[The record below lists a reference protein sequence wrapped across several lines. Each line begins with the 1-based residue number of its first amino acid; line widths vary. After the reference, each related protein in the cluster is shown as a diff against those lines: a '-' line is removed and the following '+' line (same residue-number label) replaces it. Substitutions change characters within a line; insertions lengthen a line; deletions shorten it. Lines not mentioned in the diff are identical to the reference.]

1 MANWKNRTMWTGD
14 NLDIMRG
21 MNSESVDLIY
31 LDPPFN
37 SKHNYAAPIGSEAAG
52 AEFKDTWTLSDI
64 AVEWHGLIAEENPEL
79 YKVIDATMTK
89 SDRAYI
95 IYMAIRLLEMRRI
108 LKSTGSIYLH
118 CDPTM
123 SHYLKLVMDAVFG
136 ATNYRSE
143 ISWKRSSAHNDGKQ
157 GRRIHGKIRDVILFY
172 TKGKKW
178 KWNQVFTGYDESYEK
193 QFYRHVEEGSGRR
206 YRIGDLTAA
215 KPGGDVSYEWR
226 VKRPI
231 GGKWEADLENEY
243 KNPKDN
249 WEYKGVPPYKG
260 RFWAYSRENMRK
272 YEQQGRIYYAKT
284 GFPNYKRYLDEMPGV
299 PIQNNWNDIAPVI
312 GKERLGYPTQKPLA
326 LLERIINASSN
337 PEDTILDPFCGCATA
352 LIAAE
357 KNVREWVG
365 IDLSPKAVDLVKL
378 RMEKELGLFGNIAQ
392 RADIPKRTDIV
403 DFPVYKTHKHTL
415 YGLQEGRCNGCKV
428 HFPFRN
434 FTIDHIVP
442 QARGGQDHI
451 ENLQLLCGAC
461 NSMKGAGTMEELLAK
476 LKEHNM
482 IAV

>member
-37 SKHNYAAPIGSEAAG
+37 SKHDYAAPIGSEAAG
-52 AEFKDTWTLSDI
+52 AEFKDTWTLNDV
-64 AVEWHGLIAEENPEL
+64 AVEWHGLIAEENPKL

-89 SDRAYI
+89 SDKAYI

-123 SHYLKLVMDAVFG
+123 SHYLKLVMDAIIGRKNF
-136 ATNYRSE
+136 RSE
-143 ISWKRSSAHNDGKQ
+143 IIWKRTSGHSDSKTLGSVHDTILYYTKTDNFTYNQQHIQYEKSYVMRRYKHKDPD
-157 GRRIHGKIRDVILFY
+157 GRRWMDDNLTAKGLSGGGY
-172 TKGKKW
+172 EYEYKGKK
-178 KWNQVFTGYDESYEK
+178 S
-193 QFYRHVEEGSGRR
+193 
-206 YRIGDLTAA
+206 L
-215 KPGGDVSYEWR
+215 WR
-226 VKRPI
+226 VSPEKMKELDAENRLYFTSK
-231 GGKWEADLENEY
+231 GGI
-243 KNPKDN
+243 
-249 WEYKGVPPYKG
+249 
-260 RFWAYSRENMRK
+260 
-272 YEQQGRIYYAKT
+272 RI
-284 GFPNYKRYLDEMPGV
+284 KRYLDEMSGL
-299 PIQNNWNDIAPVI
+299 PINDVWTDIPPVNSRA
-312 GKERLGYPTQKPLA
+312 KERVGYPTQKPIAFLD
-326 LLERIINASSN
+326 RIVQASSN
-337 PEDTILDPFCGCATA
+337 PNDVVLDPFCGCATA
-352 LIAAE
+352 CIAAE

-365 IDLSPKAVDLVKL
+365 IDISPKAVDLVKS
-378 RMEKELGLFGNIAQ
+378 RMVKELGMFGQVIH
-392 RADIPKRTDIV
+392 RTDILKRTDIV

-415 YGLQEGRCNGCKV
+415 YGLQEGRCNGCNL

-461 NSMKGAGTMEELLAK
+461 NSMKGTGTMAELLAK
-476 LKEHNM
+476 LKEQKWL
-482 IAV
+482 AV

>member
-1 MANWKNRTMWTGD
+1 MTNWKNRTMWTGD

-64 AVEWHGLIAEENPEL
+64 AVEWHGLIADENPEL
-79 YKVIDATMTK
+79 YKVIDATMTN

-123 SHYLKLVMDAVFG
+123 SHYLKLVMDSIFGRKNFRNEIVWSYQRWTG
-136 ATNYRSE
+136 ATRHFQRMHDIVLMFARSNESTFNQLLEPHSQKGLFRHKGKNRTTRITQEGSLSQTYVDNSGLKAMRDVWE
-143 ISWKRSSAHNDGKQ
+143 ISFLNAN
-157 GRRIHGKIRDVILFY
+157 
-172 TKGKKW
+172 
-178 KWNQVFTGYDESYEK
+178 
-193 QFYRHVEEGSGRR
+193 
-206 YRIGDLTAA
+206 A
-215 KPGGDVSYEWR
+215 
-226 VKRPI
+226 
-231 GGKWEADLENEY
+231 
-243 KNPKDN
+243 
-249 WEYKGVPPYKG
+249 
-260 RFWAYSRENMRK
+260 
-272 YEQQGRIYYAKT
+272 
-284 GFPNYKRYLDEMPGV
+284 
-299 PIQNNWNDIAPVI
+299 
-312 GKERLGYPTQKPLA
+312 KERVGYPTQKPLA
-326 LLERIINASSN
+326 LLDRIINASSN
-337 PEDTILDPFCGCATA
+337 PEDVILDPFCGCATA
-352 LIAAE
+352 CIAAE

-365 IDLSPKAVDLVKL
+365 IDISPKAVDLVKS
-378 RMEKELGLFGNIAQ
+378 RMVNELGMFGQVIH
-392 RADIPKRTDIV
+392 RTDIPRRTDIV

-442 QARGGQDHI
+442 QSRGGQDHI

-461 NSMKGAGTMEELLAK
+461 NSMKGAGTMAELLAK
-476 LKEHNM
+476 LKEQNM
-482 IAV
+482 LAG

>member
-79 YKVIDATMTK
+79 YKVIDATMTN

-95 IYMAIRLLEMRRI
+95 IYMAIRLLEMKRI

-123 SHYLKLVMDAVFG
+123 SHYLKLVMDSIFG
-136 ATNYRSE
+136 RKNFRNE
-143 ISWKRSSAHNDGKQ
+143 IVWKRSSSHNDAKTLGSVHDTILNYTKTETFTYNQ
-157 GRRIHGKIRDVILFY
+157 LHVEYEKSYVEQRYKHKDPDGRRWMDD
-172 TKGKKW
+172 
-178 KWNQVFTGYDESYEK
+178 N
-193 QFYRHVEEGSGRR
+193 
-206 YRIGDLTAA
+206 LTA
-215 KPGGDVSYEWR
+215 KGLSGGGYE
-226 VKRPI
+226 
-231 GGKWEADLENEY
+231 Y
-243 KNPKDN
+243 
-249 WEYKGVPPYKG
+249 EYKGTKSLWRVSLDKMRELDADNRLYFTSKG
-260 RFWAYSRENMRK
+260 
-272 YEQQGRIYYAKT
+272 GIRI
-284 GFPNYKRYLDEMPGV
+284 KRYLDEMKGLSLNDVWTDIP
-299 PIQNNWNDIAPVI
+299 PINSRA
-312 GKERLGYPTQKPLA
+312 KERVGYPTQKPIA
-326 LLERIINASSN
+326 LLDRIVQASSN
-337 PEDTILDPFCGCATA
+337 PEDTVLDPFCGCATA

-365 IDLSPKAVDLVKL
+365 IDISPKAVDLVKS
-378 RMEKELGLFGNIAQ
+378 RMVNELGMFGQVIH
-392 RADIPKRTDIV
+392 RTDIPKRTDIV

-434 FTIDHIVP
+434 FTIDHKVP

-461 NSMKGAGTMEELLAK
+461 NSMKGTGTMEELLAK
-476 LKEHNM
+476 LKEQNM
-482 IAV
+482 LAG